1 VLNFLNPL
9 YVAVAWV
16 MQQIHSG
23 LSTFLNPNGGLTWVL
38 TIVLLVVLMRLL
50 LVPLFVKQMHA
61 MRKMSALTPQ
71 LQELR
76 KKYKNDKQTLN
87 EETMRLYKEAG
98 VNPLGG
104 CLPLLAQMPMFFALF
119 SVLRGIADWKS
130 GPTPYGMTES
140 FIKSAQN
147 ANILGA
153 HISDKVLFT
162 HGMNVPLHAKI
173 VILGA
178 VAISVVTTFLTVR
191 QSTKRGMTPQMT
203 PDNPMAASQKYMA
216 YIVPFF
222 ALSGLYWAFGLVLYW
237 VTTNVW
243 TLGQQYV
250 LFKRYPPTAAADAAA
265 GTGSSPAASA
275 RPATAP
281 RLVSGPKAVGSAK
294 QVSAAKPVA
303 NRPTPAKPAADGKAS
318 GTKPAARPAGGKPA
332 AKPAAGAAK
341 QRQAAYNEAAR
352 QEAADMED
360 PQTAKPGAAR
370 PAAAKSGAAR
380 PAAAKPAKPA
390 ATGAKPAATR
400 PAPAKPSA
408 SSGQQSK
415 RAPGR
420 PAASGTGQGKAQA
433 KSGGQQ
439 SDGNGSGSVSG
450 ILRRFGKGRTETE
463 EQPAEPE
470 PKLVRQQRVR
480 QSRSKRSGKR

>member
-1 VLNFLNPL
+1 VLSFLNPL

-16 MQQIHSG
+16 MARIHAG
-23 LSTFLNPNGGLTWVL
+23 LSVIMPPSSGQAWFL
-38 TIVLLVVLMRLL
+38 TIVVLVVAMRLL

-71 LQELR
+71 LMELR

-87 EETMRLYKEAG
+87 EETMRLYRENG

-119 SVLRGIADWKS
+119 NVLHQIAGWHPGQPAPYNLPVSVVQ
-130 GPTPYGMTES
+130 
-140 FIKSAQN
+140 SAQN

-153 HISDKVLFT
+153 KISDKVLFT
-162 HGMNVPLHAKI
+162 HGMHVPLQAKI

-178 VAISVVTTFLTVR
+178 VAVSVATTFLTVR

-250 LFKRYPPTAAADAAA
+250 LFKRFPPPEPVGAAA
-265 GTGSSPAASA
+265 GGG
-275 RPATAP
+275 TA
-281 RLVSGPKAVGSAK
+281 GG
-294 QVSAAKPVA
+294 
-303 NRPTPAKPAADGKAS
+303 TPAKPVPVIKPSAARSLTRPKPSAPAGPPAS
-318 GTKPAARPAGGKPA
+318 GKSSAP
-332 AKPAAGAAK
+332 
-341 QRQAAYNEAAR
+341 
-352 QEAADMED
+352 
-360 PQTAKPGAAR
+360 
-370 PAAAKSGAAR
+370 PAAATGGGETSMPPGRKGR
-380 PAAAKPAKPA
+380 P
-390 ATGAKPAATR
+390 R
-400 PAPAKPSA
+400 S
-408 SSGQQSK
+408 SSGPGQSQRKKPQASPAGQQTSSN
-415 RAPGR
+415 G
-420 PAASGTGQGKAQA
+420 SGTG
-433 KSGGQQ
+433 SG
-439 SDGNGSGSVSG
+439 
-450 ILRRFGKGRTETE
+450 LLKRLGRGRS
-463 EQPAEPE
+463 EPE
-470 PKLVRQQRVR
+470 PQPEAPEVKLVRQQRVR